1 MQNKLLVYPDGSV
14 RLEHKDGKEQQSFCT
29 YPEQVRLKDLQGML
43 DTTEFYHL
51 KPEYIPEHYMYD
63 GFIYRITYKGYTIS
77 MYDPI
82 EGTTP
87 ESLLSL
93 IKILKRVVQD
103 VWEQKQS
110 CP

>member
-1 MQNKLLVYPDGSV
+1 MQNKLLVYPDGFV

-43 DTTEFYHL
+43 DAAEFYHL
-51 KPEYIPEHYMYD
+51 KPEYIPKQHVYN
-63 GFIYRITYKGYTIS
+63 GFVYRITYKGYTIS